1 MKKILLT
8 ALLSAIAVTGCATTS
23 TQKQAPVELTPGEVL
38 AKQEKNYKR
47 LVWLLGEESAK
58 RFMDDPNKPFTEV
71 NNKKVTQADQ
81 SKYGFDVSI
90 YDYLGEPSGGLIYAV
105 ILDPRD
111 NTYKSGYLRTNGEVY
126 IPFKFGHTN
135 KDHLE
140 SRQFI
145 GGLASVI
152 NPSTAAQIY
161 REEGA
166 SHPDDQYAIIDHTG
180 SQLVKYTA
188 YLDIQKYPGDNYFTA
203 IYIDEKG
210 QKRTSKISTNLK
222 LISDVPGWIKK

>member
-8 ALLSAIAVTGCATTS
+8 TLLSAIAITGCATTS
-23 TQKQAPVELTPGEVL
+23 AQKQAPVELTPGEVL
-38 AKQEKNYKR
+38 EKQEKNYKR
-47 LVWLLGEESAK
+47 MVWLLGEQGAK

-71 NNKKVTQADQ
+71 NNKKVTKADQ
-81 SKYGFDVSI
+81 SKYSFDVSI
-90 YDYLGEPSGGLIYAV
+90 YEYLGEPSGGLIYAV

-152 NPSTAAQIY
+152 NPSKAAQVY

-166 SHPDDQYAIIDHTG
+166 SHPDDKYAIIDHTG
-180 SQLVKYTA
+180 LQLVKYTA
-188 YLDIQKYPGDNYFTA
+188 YIDIQKYPGDNYFTA

-222 LISDVPGWIKK
+222 LISDVAGWIKK